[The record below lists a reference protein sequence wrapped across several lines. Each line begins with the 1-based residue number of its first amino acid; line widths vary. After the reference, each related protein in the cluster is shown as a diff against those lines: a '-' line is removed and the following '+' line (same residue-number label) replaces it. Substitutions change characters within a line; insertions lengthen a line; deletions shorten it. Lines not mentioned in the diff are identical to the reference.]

1 MPDSK
6 AFIAVAQRAK
16 RVVRRPPGTHRPEW
30 CNIYPQSL
38 LPGWSRHRTVCYQH
52 QLPRRQAAYDR
63 TSPQVLSYLSGKRS
77 EERVH
82 SGNSRLSQKGGWHE

>member
-16 RVVRRPPGTHRPEW
+16 RVVSPPGTQRPEW
-30 CNIYPQSL
+30 CNMYLQSL
-38 LPGWSRHRTVCYQH
+38 LPGWSRHLTVCYQH
-52 QLPRRQAAYDR
+52 QLPRRHAAYDS
-63 TSPQVLSYLSGKRS
+63 TSLQVLSYLSGNRS

-82 SGNSRLSQKGGWHE
+82 SGNSRLSQKGGCHE